1 MILPCGRA
9 NVESGS
15 IFGNKYSARSG
26 LHISLLCKEI
36 STEGRVE
43 LLEGLIQLTK
53 VLGAYEIAYCGH
65 LLLELIATILI
76 CRYPELSNEKVKYI
90 TEMISKNKFK
100 SKSK

>member
-65 LLLELIATILI
+65 LFFLNYI
-76 CRYPELSNEKVKYI
+76 CLFDYLF
-90 TEMISKNKFK
+90 IS
-100 SKSK
+100 S

>member
-36 STEGRVE
+36 STEGGGRVVRRTYSTDKSSWCLRNR
-43 LLEGLIQLTK
+43 LLWTSI
-53 VLGAYEIAYCGH
+53 IR
-65 LLLELIATILI
+65 IN
-76 CRYPELSNEKVKYI
+76 SNNI
-90 TEMISKNKFK
+90 NL
-100 SKSK
+100 